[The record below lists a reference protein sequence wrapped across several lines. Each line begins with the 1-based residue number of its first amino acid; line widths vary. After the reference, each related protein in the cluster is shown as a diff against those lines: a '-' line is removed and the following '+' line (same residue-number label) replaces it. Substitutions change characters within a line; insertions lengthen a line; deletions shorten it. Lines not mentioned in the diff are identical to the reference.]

1 MKNLKVIE
9 FEGLAPSVFCGLYFA
24 DQGAE
29 VIFVARAEAGSISMP
44 FNKNILNRNKKC
56 IELDFKKKEDFS
68 LIQEMIRSADIV
80 IDPFRPGVLEKLKL
94 GPL

>member
-1 MKNLKVIE
+1 MKNLRVVE

-29 VIFVARAEAGSISMP
+29 VIFVARSESVPVSMP

-56 IELDFKKKEDFS
+56 I
-68 LIQEMIRSADIV
+68 
-80 IDPFRPGVLEKLKL
+80 
-94 GPL
+94 